1 MTRKLLAL
9 TLSLTLSLALTAG
22 LAACSTQAP
31 AEDTAPP
38 ESTAPA
44 AETQTPP
51 AETAV
56 PYQTVHLGLLSGP
69 TGMGAAK
76 MISDSDAAY
85 AQIEDGTYDP
95 SNGVL
100 EHYEVTLGSD
110 PANDIVPRLTNGELD
125 IAAIPTNLAA
135 TLYNRT
141 DGGIKLLALNTLG
154 VLHILENGD
163 TVNSLAD
170 LEGRTLYATGQG
182 SNPEYVL
189 NYLLEANGLDPAADV
204 DIQWLASEE
213 LTARMASGDIDL
225 CMLPVPA
232 ATTVMMQNS
241 DVRDAIDLNDA
252 WTESGAQGTFTMGC
266 LVARTEWLEDNSELV
281 PGILAEYAA
290 SIDYVNSNPEEA
302 AALIEQYGIVPKAAV
317 AQAAIPQANMVCI
330 TGEDMKGIADY
341 YQVLFDA
348 DPTSVGGAIPGEDFY
363 YIP

>member
-1 MTRKLLAL
+1 MTRKLLA
-9 TLSLTLSLALTAG
+9 LTLSLALTAG

-38 ESTAPA
+38 ESSAPA
-44 AETQTPP
+44 AETQTPA

-154 VLHILENGD
+154 VLHILEDGD

-281 PGILAEYAA
+281 PGILEEYAA
-290 SIDYVNSNPEEA
+290 SIDYANSNPEEA

-348 DPTSVGGAIPGEDFY
+348 DPTSIGGAIPGEDFY

>member
-1 MTRKLLAL
+1 MTRKLLA
-9 TLSLTLSLALTAG
+9 LTLSLALTAG

-44 AETQTPP
+44 AETQTP
-51 AETAV
+51 AADEFL

-76 MISDSDAAY
+76 MLADNDEAY
-85 AQIEDGTYDP
+85 AQVEAGTYE
-95 SNGVL
+95 GGTL
-100 EHYEVTLGSD
+100 LRYEVTLGSD

-189 NYLLEANGLDPAADV
+189 NYLLEANGLDPAADG

-290 SIDYVNSNPEEA
+290 SIDYANSSPEEA

-317 AQAAIPQANMVCI
+317 AQAAIPQANMVCV

-348 DPTSVGGAIPGEDFY
+348 DPTSIGGAIPGEDFY